1 MRHIYKILFFALVV
15 TAWTYVLVG
24 CDKEVKS
31 NGTQDC
37 MCYESH
43 EMIEAVSNGQTI
55 TTQWVHQYNTSEAP
69 DLCTKDTDQ
78 YVYYNNN
85 NSRYKVECH

>member
-1 MRHIYKILFFALVV
+1 MKLIYSIAIALTLFS
-15 TAWTYVLVG
+15 
-24 CDKEVKS
+24 CQKEVKS
-31 NGTQDC
+31 TGNDMC
-37 MCYESH
+37 NCYESH

-69 DLCTKDTDQ
+69 DNCAKETGN

-85 NSRYKVECH
+85 NSRYKVICQ